1 MQEERLKREKQKREQ
16 ESAKAIQDQNA
27 ALEKSDYTFDTHG
40 KIVMVKKNTRFA
52 NLGQGG
58 SFTVKDPPTD
68 NNDKKNAKKKKPGEG
83 KEGNISQVDV
93 DN

>member
-1 MQEERLKREKQKREQ
+1 
-16 ESAKAIQDQNA
+16 
-27 ALEKSDYTFDTHG
+27 
-40 KIVMVKKNTRFA
+40 MVKKNTRFA

-83 KEGNISQVDV
+83 KEGNIS
-93 DN
+93 